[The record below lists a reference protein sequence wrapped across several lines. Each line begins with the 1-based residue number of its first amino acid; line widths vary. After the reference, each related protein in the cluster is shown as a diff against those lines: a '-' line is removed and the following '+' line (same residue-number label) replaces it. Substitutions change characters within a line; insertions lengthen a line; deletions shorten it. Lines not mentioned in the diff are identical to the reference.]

1 MLAVPFPFIANT
13 AGWMTAELGRQPW
26 IVYGLLRTAD
36 GSSPN
41 VSAGNALFTLIG
53 FMGLY
58 SLLSLLFV
66 FLMGKIIATGPEDA

>member
-1 MLAVPFPFIANT
+1 
-13 AGWMTAELGRQPW
+13 
-26 IVYGLLRTAD
+26 
-36 GSSPN
+36 
-41 VSAGNALFTLIG
+41 LFTLIG